1 MGNKRNYVYLN
12 VVVNIDKPMNQEE
25 NNELPKTGSVEA
37 EGILAMVDGIPLPP
51 AVKKNLWK
59 SLGRLVTGLVDIP
72 VAYLE
77 SKSESI
83 KGETVALNLFRNR
96 VAEKASTE
104 FTNDNTLMNRAVNY
118 YGSKLLKEQI
128 NRESV
133 LDKTAEELKLNP
145 PKEDTK
151 EEIDEDWLEM
161 FSRISESKSN
171 EEVQL
176 ILSKILAGE
185 IKRPGS
191 FGPKSLQT
199 LTLLDQETAIIFRK
213 FCSVSYECPQLG
225 DSLTSLICEPF
236 GSPGSNGLQEYG
248 LNYGN
253 LAQLQDAG
261 LIQYDLTAWRTM
273 QPVLFQIPFKIGKNS
288 YQLQPTTETLK
299 EARKTKIINF
309 TKVGLELRK
318 VLEME
323 TDTTFNEKLISWL
336 KTTYK
341 LK

>member
-1 MGNKRNYVYLN
+1 
-12 VVVNIDKPMNQEE
+12 MNQEE
-25 NNELPKTGSVEA
+25 NNELPKPNSIEA
-37 EGILAMVDGIPLPP
+37 EDILAMVDGIPLPP

-104 FTNDNTLMNRAVNY
+104 FTNDGTLMNRAVNY

-133 LDKTAEELKLNP
+133 IDKTAEELKINP
-145 PKEDTK
+145 PKDDTDK
-151 EEIDEDWLEM
+151 EIDEDWLEM
-161 FSRISESKSN
+161 FSRISETKSN
-171 EEVQL
+171 EEIQL
-176 ILSKILAGE
+176 KLSKILAGE
-185 IKRPGS
+185 IKSPGS

-213 FCSVSYECPQLG
+213 FCSLSYECPQLG
-225 DSLTSLICEPF
+225 NQLTQLICEPF
-236 GSPGSNGLQEYG
+236 GNPGSNGLQDYG

-261 LIQYDLTAWRTM
+261 LIQYDLTAWRNM
-273 QPVLFQIPFKIGKNS
+273 HSALFQIPFKIGNTN
-288 YQLQPTTETLK
+288 YQLKATTETLA
-299 EARKTKIINF
+299 EPRQTKIINF

-323 TDTTFNEKLISWL
+323 TDKAYNEKLISWI
-336 KTTYK
+336 KTTYR
-341 LK
+341 LE